1 VKRDLKVKDNI
12 TVLNIKRRHRSYE
25 RQKALWG
32 FIYVLPWLIG
42 FISFFLIPLFT
53 SLHYSLSKVEM
64 SNEVGLNVTFV
75 GLNNYIHAF
84 TVHTSFN
91 RTLVESIT
99 NMIVNVPLIVV
110 FSLFIAVI
118 LNQKFRARTFARA
131 VFFLPVILASGIIA
145 NLESS
150 SLIAAV
156 QAEREGSRFLN
167 ILTSFELERMML
179 EMGVDNT
186 IVAYL
191 TGAVNRIYEIISQS
205 GVQILIF
212 LAGIQSIPSSM
223 YEVAIIEGSTG
234 YEAFWKITF
243 PLVSPLI
250 LVNVVYTIIDHFS
263 SNAMTDLIRETALR
277 SFNFGLSSAMAWVYF
292 IAISIILIICSYIIS
307 KRVFYQE

>member
-1 VKRDLKVKDNI
+1 VKSGLSVRDNI
-12 TVLNIKRRHRSYE
+12 TAVNIKRRHRSYE

-32 FIYVLPWLIG
+32 FVYVLPWLIG
-42 FISFFLIPLFT
+42 FISFFVIPLFT
-53 SLHYSLSKVEM
+53 SLRYSLSKVEVK
-64 SNEVGLNVTFV
+64 EGGLHITFV

-118 LNQKFRARTFARA
+118 LNQKFRGRTFARA

-156 QAEREGSRFLN
+156 QAERAGSRFLN

-179 EMGVDNT
+179 EMGVDDT
-186 IVAYL
+186 IVSYL

-250 LVNVVYTIIDHFS
+250 LVNVIYTIIDHFS
-263 SNAMTDLIRETALR
+263 SNDMTDLIRETALR

-292 IAISIILIICSYIIS
+292 IAISIILILCSYIIS

>member
-1 VKRDLKVKDNI
+1 MKSDLNVRGNI
-12 TVLNIKRRHRSYE
+12 TTVNIKRRHRSYE
-25 RQKALWG
+25 RQKAVWG

-42 FISFFLIPLFT
+42 FISFFIIPLVT
-53 SLHYSLSKVEM
+53 SLRYSLSEVEM
-64 SNEVGLNVTFV
+64 KERGLNITFV
-75 GLNNYIHAF
+75 GLNNYIEAF

-118 LNQKFRARTFARA
+118 LNQKFRGRTFARA

-150 SLIAAV
+150 SLIEAV
-156 QAEREGSRFLN
+156 QAERAGSRYLN

-179 EMGVDNT
+179 EMGVDDT
-186 IVAYL
+186 IVSYL

-250 LVNVVYTIIDHFS
+250 LVNVIYTIIDQFS
-263 SNAMTDLIRETALR
+263 SNDMTDLIRETALKN
-277 SFNFGLSSAMAWVYF
+277 FNFGLSSAMAWVYF
-292 IAISIILIICSYIIS
+292 AAISIILVVCSYLIS

>member
-1 VKRDLKVKDNI
+1 MT
-12 TVLNIKRRHRSYE
+12 TVNIKRRHRSYE
-25 RQKALWG
+25 RQKAVWG

-42 FISFFLIPLFT
+42 FISFFIIPLVT
-53 SLHYSLSKVEM
+53 SLRYSLSKVEVK
-64 SNEVGLNVTFV
+64 EGGLHITFV
-75 GLNNYIHAF
+75 GLNNYIEAF

-99 NMIVNVPLIVV
+99 DMIVNVPLIVV

-118 LNQKFRARTFARA
+118 LNQKFRGRTFARA

-150 SLIAAV
+150 SLIEAV

-179 EMGVDNT
+179 EMGVDDT
-186 IVAYL
+186 IVSYL

-250 LVNVVYTIIDHFS
+250 LVNVIYTIIDHFS

-277 SFNFGLSSAMAWVYF
+277 NFNFGLSSAMAWVYF
-292 IAISIILIICSYIIS
+292 AAISIILVVCSYLIS